1 MDDVEGRTPALPEAA
16 LSRCGVVARLTR
28 RADFLAA
35 AGGRRFHTE
44 RMTAQ
49 GMVREG
55 AGPGGL
61 RVGLTVTKRVGH
73 ATERNRIKRR
83 LRSAVAKAAPDL
95 PRLAADIVLV
105 ARRPS
110 LHAPFDQL
118 VLDLRRAADA
128 VTKPRSDQTSSK
140 RPSRDDARPR
150 RGAKTGG
157 IPRAGSGAAAAAST
171 HEGAADT
178 LPSPPLPPREP
189 V

>member
-1 MDDVEGRTPALPEAA
+1 MDGIAGQAPGAGDAGASAIDPATSA
-16 LSRCGVVARLTR
+16 VVRLTR

-49 GMVREG
+49 GMLR
-55 AGPGGL
+55 AGTGLQGL

-83 LRSAVAKAAPDL
+83 LRSVVAAAASKL
-95 PRLAADIVLV
+95 PFLPADIVLV
-105 ARRPS
+105 ARRPT

-118 VLDLRRAADA
+118 VQDLRRAVDA
-128 VTKPRSDQTSSK
+128 VTKPLTGDGPAK
-140 RPSRDDARPR
+140 RPR
-150 RGAKTGG
+150 RGGKSARA
-157 IPRAGSGAAAAAST
+157 PRTGSGAGGPGST
-171 HEGAADT
+171 HRGSAGE
-178 LPSPPLPPREP
+178 PSSVPPETQPPREP